1 MSWLGLTLAAIPS
14 VIGAGH
20 AIAPFII
27 SVLVLALATGLIKPC
42 IAPIIGDQSPV
53 KVQSIMTLKTGEKV
67 IVDPGTT
74 IQSMLMIYYWAVNVG
89 AFMQVATSYAEKRIG
104 FWLAYLVP
112 GIVYIIMPIAVS
124 TSSFVLRIRV
134 KGVTADIRTLVG
146 DCVQEVDQAT
156 AARICRP

>member
-1 MSWLGLTLAAIPS
+1 MPALTIAAIPS

-42 IAPIIGDQSPV
+42 IAPIIADQSPV
-53 KVQSIMTLKTGEKV
+53 KIQSIMTLKTGEKV

-124 TSSFVLRIRV
+124 ITLSVLESPV
-134 KGVTADIRTLVG
+134 KDIMADPWTLVG
-146 DCVQEVDQAT
+146 NCVQEIDQAT
-156 AARICRP
+156 TPRICRS

>member
-1 MSWLGLTLAAIPS
+1 MAHTAAIPS
-14 VIGAGH
+14 LLSSGKAV
-20 AIAPFII
+20 APFII
-27 SVLVLALATGLIKPC
+27 SVITLALATGFIKPC

-53 KVQSIMTLKTGEKV
+53 QTQSIKTLKSGEKV

-89 AFMQVATSYAEKRIG
+89 AFMSVATSYSEKRIG

-124 TSSFVLRIRV
+124 NLPGEMVWLGLKLIL
-134 KGVTADIRTLVG
+134 GLVVVVG
-146 DCVQEVDQAT
+146 H
-156 AARICRP
+156 RL

>member
-1 MSWLGLTLAAIPS
+1 MSLAAIPS
-14 VIGAGH
+14 IIGAGH

-27 SVLVLALATGLIKPC
+27 SVLILALATGLIKPC

-53 KVQSIMTLKTGEKV
+53 KTQTIMTLKTGEKV

-124 TSSFVLRIRV
+124 SNSSILDSLCT
-134 KGVTADIRTLVG
+134 GHHG
-146 DCVQEVDQAT
+146 
-156 AARICRP
+156 